1 MQSAANSSSNN
12 SAPDFADGLG
22 VRLKMADATVPEPLE
37 ALRLRTEFLS
47 SPAFE
52 FMLRERVSRLTN
64 FRHAFYSR
72 VRRVDRLDNGTTLG
86 IVSETPVGAR
96 LSRIL
101 EVASACQIDLD
112 VNAAL
117 CLVRQIVPAIAMLHQ
132 NARDVSHG
140 ALAPERILVT
150 SNARVV
156 VVEYV
161 LGAAIEQLA
170 YSRERLWRDLRIA
183 VPSGAGVARLNHR
196 ADVMQIGMVALA
208 LVLGRPLE
216 DDDLKS
222 LSSLL
227 GSATESSAL
236 GGREPLSE
244 PLRRWLSRA
253 LQLDSRNSFESALEA
268 QLALDDV
275 LSGEGGYIAAP
286 IALESFLAR
295 YEECAAQ
302 VPQATRA
309 QPAPPRPTP
318 ELGRVDRAMPAG
330 PITSADFDQ
339 SPGDAP
345 EKEST
350 TPVPIS
356 HLLQISKDGPSEGL
370 DPVGADHS
378 EPLSQLDEDE
388 ERREQALREA
398 FRPPAAADLPAGV
411 APKWRLAAIGLGIVV
426 VIETAI
432 IVWSLVGGAIAS
444 SSGTIVIE
452 SKPAGAQVKIDGQD
466 KGTTPLSARMPAGAH
481 VIEVAAGGE
490 PRVIPMSLQAGQT
503 FAQYVELTSAA
514 SLGRIAVTSSPA
526 GAVIL
531 LDGQPRGTAPM
542 EIADVAAGEH
552 ELTLELNG
560 MRVRQAVSVTAG
572 TTATVAVPMTGPGAA
587 AIPPPPPT
595 TGVLL
600 VSVPFEMQVFENSTL
615 LGATGSRMVLQPGG
629 HDLEVVSETLQFR
642 TTLRAEI
649 VAGKT
654 TRLTVPLPKGVIHIN
669 ASPWAEVWIDGEKA
683 GETPL
688 GNLPIAIGPHEIVF
702 KHPELGEQRHAAT
715 VMAGTPARLSVDLTK
730 SQ

>member
-1 MQSAANSSSNN
+1 
-12 SAPDFADGLG
+12 
-22 VRLKMADATVPEPLE
+22 MADATVPEPLE
-37 ALRLRTEFLS
+37 VLRLRTEFLS
-47 SPAFE
+47 SPSFE

-72 VRRVDRLDNGTTLG
+72 ARRVDRLDNGTTLG
-86 IVSETPVGAR
+86 VVSESPVGAR

-140 ALAPERILVT
+140 ALAPERIVVT

-156 VVEYV
+156 IVEYV

-183 VPSGAGVARLNHR
+183 VPSGAGAARLNHR

-295 YEECAAQ
+295 YEECAAR
-302 VPQATRA
+302 VPQATRV
-309 QPAPPRPTP
+309 QPEPPRPVP
-318 ELGRVDRAMPAG
+318 ELARVDRAMSAG
-330 PITSADFDQ
+330 PVTSVDVDRIRRDVPVEEGA
-339 SPGDAP
+339 
-345 EKEST
+345 
-350 TPVPIS
+350 TPVRVPQV
-356 HLLQISKDGPSEGL
+356 LQISKDAPSEGL
-370 DPVGADHS
+370 DPAGDDQS
-378 EPLSQLDEDE
+378 TPLSQFDDE
-388 ERREQALREA
+388 EARREQALREA
-398 FRPPAAADLPAGV
+398 FRPQAAADPTTGV

-444 SSGTIVIE
+444 SPGTIVVE

-466 KGTTPLSARMPAGAH
+466 KGITPLSARMPAGAH

-490 PRVIPMSLQAGQT
+490 PRVIPMALQAGQT

-514 SLGRIAVTSSPA
+514 SLGRISVTSSPA

-531 LDGQPRGTAPM
+531 LDGQPRGTAPA

-552 ELTLELNG
+552 ELTLERNG

-572 TTATVAVPMTGPGAA
+572 TTATVAVPMTGPGAT

-600 VSVPFEMQVFENSTL
+600 VNVPFEMQVFEDSTL
-615 LGATGSRMVLQPGG
+615 LGATGSRLVLQPGA
-629 HDLEVVSETLQFR
+629 HDLQVVSETLQFR

-715 VMAGTPARLSVDLTK
+715 VTAGTPARLSVDLRTP
-730 SQ
+730 Q

>member
-1 MQSAANSSSNN
+1 
-12 SAPDFADGLG
+12 
-22 VRLKMADATVPEPLE
+22 MADATAPEPLE
-37 ALRLRTEFLS
+37 VLRLRTDFLS

-156 VVEYV
+156 IVEYV

-295 YEECAAQ
+295 YEECAAR
-302 VPQATRA
+302 VPQVTRV
-309 QPAPPRPTP
+309 QPEPPRPVP
-318 ELGRVDRAMPAG
+318 ELARVDRAMPAG
-330 PITSADFDQ
+330 SITSADVDRT
-339 SPGDAP
+339 PGDGPVEEIA
-345 EKEST
+345 
-350 TPVPIS
+350 TPVPIP
-356 HLLQISKDGPSEGL
+356 HVLQMSNSPSEGL
-370 DPVGADHS
+370 DPVGDVQSA
-378 EPLSQLDEDE
+378 PLSQLDDEE

-398 FRPPAAADLPAGV
+398 FRPPAAADPPAGV
-411 APKWRLAAIGLGIVV
+411 APKWRLAAMGLGIVV

-432 IVWSLVGGAIAS
+432 IVWSFVGGAIAS
-444 SSGTIVIE
+444 SPGTIVIE
-452 SKPAGAQVKIDGQD
+452 SKPAGAHVKIDGQD
-466 KGTTPLSARMPAGAH
+466 KGITPLSARMPAGAH

-514 SLGRIAVTSSPA
+514 ALGRIAVTSSPA

-531 LDGQPRGTAPM
+531 LDGQPRGTAPT
-542 EIADVAAGEH
+542 EIADVGAGEH

-595 TGVLL
+595 TGVLS
-600 VSVPFEMQVFENSTL
+600 VNVPFEMQVFENSTL
-615 LGATGSRMVLQPGG
+615 LGTTGSRMVLQPGA
-629 HDLEVVSETLQFR
+629 HDLQVVSETLQFR

-654 TRLTVPLPKGVIHIN
+654 TRLTVPLPQGVIHIN

-715 VMAGTPARLSVDLTK
+715 VTAGTPARLSVDLK
-730 SQ
+730 KPQ